1 MTLTATGTDP
11 VHFAYALDQY
21 QSWRLHESGSSPR
34 TWAGEKSTIL
44 GFVDF
49 MHQRGV
55 HTPGAVADTDVS
67 AWWQT
72 QAVHAR
78 STKATRLSQLRTFL
92 THCQRR
98 GWMPEGDPT
107 WRIGATRPRPGLRN
121 RLTALELV
129 QLLDVAGEPRD
140 RVLMALLENLALR
153 NSDLSNLRI
162 RHLHF
167 EDEVIDVFVEKPDTW
182 VQMPMSLDLM
192 NELHRW
198 LDVYRSRCPEVNR
211 ESFVVPS
218 RWTSTVSD
226 RVMYYHF
233 KPQGQL
239 YRSVQ
244 RVLLAG
250 VSQGV
255 VDPGTWTLRDPT
267 SGLPVLDV
275 LGRPKLAPGEGGH
288 TVRRSVARIMF
299 DAAQAEGQGFD
310 EALVATMAL
319 LHHSNPQRTLD
330 YIGVDRRQ
338 QALDRILRGRPFLS
352 RLAGNPRDTSRD
364 ARGIHVS
371 V

>member
-1 MTLTATGTDP
+1 MTLTATGSDP
-11 VHFAYALDQY
+11 VHFNYVLREFQT
-21 QSWRLHESGSSPR
+21 WRLRESGSSPR
-34 TWAGEKSTIL
+34 TWAGEKATLL
-44 GFVDF
+44 GFVDC
-49 MHQRGV
+49 MHRRGI
-55 HTPGAVADTDVS
+55 HSPDKLTDADVA
-67 AWWQT
+67 AWWETQQT
-72 QAVHAR
+72 LAR
-78 STKATRLSQLRTFL
+78 STRATRLSQLRTFL

-98 GWMPEGDPT
+98 GWAPQGDPT
-107 WRIGATRPRPGLRN
+107 WRLGATRPRPGLRN
-121 RLTALELV
+121 RLTALELL
-129 QLLDVAGEPRD
+129 QLLDVANEPRD

-153 NSDLSNLRI
+153 NSDLTGLRI

-167 EDEVIDVFVEKPDTW
+167 EEEVIDVYVDKTDES
-182 VQMPMSLDLM
+182 VQMPMTLDLM

-218 RWTSTVSD
+218 RWTSTTTD
-226 RVMYYHF
+226 RVIYYPDR
-233 KPQGQL
+233 PQGQL

-250 VSQGV
+250 VGRGV
-255 VDPGTWTLRDPT
+255 VDPGTWTLRDPAT
-267 SGLPVLDV
+267 GLPVLDS

-310 EALVATMAL
+310 EALIATMAL

-338 QALDRILRGRPFLS
+338 LALDRVLKGRAFLS
-352 RLAGNPRDTSRD
+352 RLAGGPRAVAAS
-364 ARGIHVS
+364 
-371 V
+371 